1 MNRLEEIK
9 RLEERLNNLK
19 ESLKPK
25 KFKLK
30 KEFIEMLEEDLS
42 DSPEGIRVTICQGT
56 PIDYF
61 RVMVGL
67 YEGDISEGI
76 LDTDADGDE
85 GVMFGDTFI
94 PLDMLEEVK

>member
-30 KEFIEMLEEDLS
+30 KEFIKMLEEDLS

-67 YEGDISEGI
+67 YEGDLSEGI

>member
-1 MNRLEEIK
+1 MNKLEEIK
-9 RLEERLNNLK
+9 KLEERLSNLK

-42 DSPEGIRVTICQGT
+42 DSPEGVKVTIIQGT

-61 RVMVGL
+61 RVIVGL
-67 YEGDISEGI
+67 YEGNISEGI
-76 LDTDADGDE
+76 LDTDDDGDN
-85 GVMFGDTFI
+85 GVVFGHTFI

>member
-1 MNRLEEIK
+1 MNKLEEIK

-30 KEFIEMLEEDLS
+30 KEFIEIL
-42 DSPEGIRVTICQGT
+42 QGT

-61 RVMVGL
+61 KVMVGL
-67 YEGDISEGI
+67 YEGSISEGV
-76 LDTDADGDE
+76 LDTDDDGDN
-85 GVMFGDTFI
+85 GVVFGDTFI

>member
-1 MNRLEEIK
+1 MGKLEEIK
-9 RLEERLNNLK
+9 RLEERLSNLK

-30 KEFIEMLEEDLS
+30 KEFIEILEEDLS

-67 YEGDISEGI
+67 YEGDLSEGI

>member
-1 MNRLEEIK
+1 MNKLEEIK
-9 RLEERLNNLK
+9 KLEERLSNLK

-30 KEFIEMLEEDLS
+30 KEFIEILEEDLS
-42 DSPEGIRVTICQGT
+42 DSPEGVKVTIVQGT

-61 RVMVGL
+61 RIMVGL
-67 YEGDISEGI
+67 YEGSISEGV
-76 LDTDADGDE
+76 LDTDDDGDN
-85 GVMFGDTFI
+85 GVVFGHTFI

>member
-1 MNRLEEIK
+1 MNKLEEIK
-9 RLEERLNNLK
+9 KLEERLSNLK

-30 KEFIEMLEEDLS
+30 KEFIEILEEDLS
-42 DSPEGIRVTICQGT
+42 DSPEGVKVTIVQGT

-61 RVMVGL
+61 RIMVGL
-67 YEGDISEGI
+67 YEGSISEGV
-76 LDTDADGDE
+76 LDTDDDGDN
-85 GVMFGDTFI
+85 GVVFEHTFI

>member
-1 MNRLEEIK
+1 MSKLEEIK
-9 RLEERLNNLK
+9 RLEERLSNLK

-30 KEFIEMLEEDLS
+30 KEFIEILEEDLS

-67 YEGDISEGI
+67 YEGSISEGI

-85 GVMFGDTFI
+85 GVVFGDTFI
-94 PLDMLEEVK
+94 PLDMLEEIK